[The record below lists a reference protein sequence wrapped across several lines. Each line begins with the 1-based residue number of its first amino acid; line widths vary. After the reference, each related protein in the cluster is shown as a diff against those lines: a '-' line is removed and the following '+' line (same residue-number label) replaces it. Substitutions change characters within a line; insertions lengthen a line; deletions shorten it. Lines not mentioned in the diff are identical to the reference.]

1 MENEQD
7 SVKGWIKKEEG
18 KRREW
23 SHCSQRRRDFKE
35 GGDIWYNSTF
45 IFSKKNLSKHGNK
58 DQNEAFVMWYLQQ
71 TNSEQNSYSGNI

>member
-1 MENEQD
+1 MCMESKPRMKSLVTQMLKRKMENEQD

-45 IFSKKNLSKHGNK
+45 IFSKKKS
-58 DQNEAFVMWYLQQ
+58 
-71 TNSEQNSYSGNI
+71 

>member
-23 SHCSQRRRDFKE
+23 SHCSQRRRDFKD

-45 IFSKKNLSKHGNK
+45 IFSKKKS
-58 DQNEAFVMWYLQQ
+58 
-71 TNSEQNSYSGNI
+71 